1 MKALLLMLLICY
13 TSCLSENYQTRL
25 IRYRGIF
32 PEDNNELTRTFF
44 MDVPKKG
51 KLLKGDELITGDY
64 HTEYRISYPDS
75 SIIYIT
81 NDEWSGS
88 ILNVN
93 NLGKIGINAYH
104 KKHLLD
110 TLDHRGKQSN
120 GKFWRDYVIG
130 KLVVGYINVPINR
143 LSEFDKSLESIRAR
157 KKN

>member
-13 TSCLSENYQTRL
+13 TSCSSENYKTRL

-44 MDVPKKG
+44 IDVPKNG

-64 HTEYRISYPDS
+64 HTEYRISYRDS

-110 TLDHRGKQSN
+110 TLDHRGKQN
-120 GKFWRDYVIG
+120 NEKFWRDYVVG
-130 KLVVGYINVPINR
+130 KLVVGYVNVPVNR
-143 LSEFDKSLESIRAR
+143 LSEFDQSIESIRVK